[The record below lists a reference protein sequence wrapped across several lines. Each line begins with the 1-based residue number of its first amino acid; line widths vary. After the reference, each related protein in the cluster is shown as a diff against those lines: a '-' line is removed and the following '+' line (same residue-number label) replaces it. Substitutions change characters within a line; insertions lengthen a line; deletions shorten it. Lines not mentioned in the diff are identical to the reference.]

1 MSSIGKED
9 EEHGKSVKV
18 SIVLHMLYKIFLIF
32 FPDIIISLASN
43 MFSILML
50 IEIKFRG
57 ISPSEIEISVF
68 TYKTEISH
76 FIVHFVHERVW

>member
-9 EEHGKSVKV
+9 EEHGKSVRK
-18 SIVLHMLYKIFLIF
+18 SILYILHMLYKIFLIF
-32 FPDIIISLASN
+32 FQISLASN

-57 ISPSEIEISVF
+57 I
-68 TYKTEISH
+68 
-76 FIVHFVHERVW
+76 

>member
-1 MSSIGKED
+1 MFRVLKFMSSIGKD

-18 SIVLHMLYKIFLIF
+18 SIVLHMLYKIFMIF

-43 MFSILML
+43 IFSILML

-57 ISPSEIEISVF
+57 IR
-68 TYKTEISH
+68 K
-76 FIVHFVHERVW
+76 